1 MAIRKRKNKSGI
13 VYEVYIS
20 YTNDGIKRRYQKS
33 GFKTKEKAL
42 DFEEKKI
49 FELLEKNEL
58 KNESELTLN
67 AIWDEFL
74 ETNEQKYSKNTLYNT
89 KKIKDI

>member
-20 YTNDGIKRRYQKS
+20 YTKDGIKRRYQKS

-49 FELLEKNEL
+49 FELLEKVN
-58 KNESELTLN
+58 
-67 AIWDEFL
+67 
-74 ETNEQKYSKNTLYNT
+74 
-89 KKIKDI
+89 